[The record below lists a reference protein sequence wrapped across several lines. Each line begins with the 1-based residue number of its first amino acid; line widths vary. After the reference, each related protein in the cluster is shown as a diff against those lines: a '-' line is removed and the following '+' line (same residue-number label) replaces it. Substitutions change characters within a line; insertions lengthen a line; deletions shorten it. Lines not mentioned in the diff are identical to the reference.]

1 MNIQFY
7 AKNVE
12 LTQNLK
18 DYVDEKIGSLDKY
31 NFGITECK
39 VDISKSSHHQKG
51 DVYRFEVNIT
61 SSHKKGLIRIVV
73 DSNNIMSAIDE
84 AKDKLGRQITKY
96 KK

>member
-12 LTQNLK
+12 LTENLK
-18 DYVDEKIGSLDKY
+18 DYVNDKIGSLDKY

-39 VDISKSSHHQKG
+39 VDISKSSHHKKG
-51 DVYRFEVNIT
+51 DVYRFEVNIV
-61 SSHKKGLIRIVV
+61 SSYTKSLIRVVV
-73 DSNNIMSAIDE
+73 DSDNIMSAVDE
-84 AKDKLGRQITKY
+84 AKDKLGRQITKH